1 MMKKANLVL
10 MAALAAAG
18 LVGVTGGALI
28 PAVAIAA
35 DAKGQK
41 LSPAI
46 LKPLKAAQDAMA
58 AKNWDQALADIKEA
72 QAVEPKTP
80 YDAFM
85 VDEVG
90 WYAMLQ
96 LKDYAGAAAALER
109 AANSGFVPE
118 ADIPQRQR
126 ALAQLNYQTQNYAK
140 AVEYGNKYLQQAPDD
155 KDIGVLVAQSYY
167 LQKDYAG
174 ARATVQKL
182 TAAQG
187 TPSEQL
193 LQISL
198 RSNFEMKDRAGTVQ
212 ALEQLVR
219 YYPQQKYW
227 DDLLTNQLYETKGD
241 REMRAL
247 YRLMDQT
254 NTLDKPEEYSEMA
267 TVLIA
272 GGFPN
277 EAQQVLERAMSANVF
292 TGDAK
297 GREQADLDRARS
309 GASADRKDLASAD
322 KSLAAAKTG
331 NEMVAIGK
339 LYFSFGDYAKA
350 ADAIQKGIAKGGVT
364 DMDDANG
371 LLGIALTRAGKMAEA
386 RPAFEAVKDAKYARI
401 ARLWILYLETKAAP
415 AAAPAAPAAPTG

>member
-1 MMKKANLVL
+1 MKRANLVL

-28 PAVAIAA
+28 PAVAVAA

-58 AKNWDQALADIKEA
+58 AKNWEQALADIKEA

-118 ADIPQRQR
+118 ADMAQRQR

-140 AVEYGNKYLQQAPDD
+140 AVEFGNKYLAQAPDD

-182 TAAQG
+182 TGQG
-187 TPSEQL
+187 TPTEQL

-198 RSNFEMKDRAGTVQ
+198 RSSFEMKDRAGTVQ

-227 DDLLTNQLYETKGD
+227 EDLLTNQLYETKGD

-254 NTLDKPEEYSEMA
+254 STLDKAEEYSEMA

-277 EAQQVLERAMSANVF
+277 EAQQVLERAMAANVF
-292 TGDAK
+292 AGDAK

-309 GASADRKDLASAD
+309 GATADRKDLATAD
-322 KSLAAAKTG
+322 KALAAAKTG
-331 NEMVAIGK
+331 NEMVAFGK

-364 DMDDANG
+364 DMDDANA
-371 LLGIALTRAGKMAEA
+371 LLGIALTRSGKMAEA

-401 ARLWILYLETKAAP
+401 ARLWILYLGTQAAP
-415 AAAPAAPAAPTG
+415 AAAPAAPAAAPTG